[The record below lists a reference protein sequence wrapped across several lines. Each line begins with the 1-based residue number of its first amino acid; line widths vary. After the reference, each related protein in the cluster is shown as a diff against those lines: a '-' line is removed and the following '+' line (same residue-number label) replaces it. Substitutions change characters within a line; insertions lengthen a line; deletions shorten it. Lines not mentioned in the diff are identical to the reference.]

1 MGGVARTRRH
11 RRRRRQDTDSAD
23 GKSNEYRLI
32 FWGGGGGEKRK
43 AFIWRKRIF
52 HHRRRR
58 HKLCIQVQL
67 KSKYCAEWIQ
77 KKGGFDT
84 VGLIKSIQTKEDDP
98 GMVPTMKRNDTLE
111 VYLVCVE
118 ILSLKKYCLIE
129 QLLPRFHTGT
139 N

>member
-1 MGGVARTRRH
+1 M
-11 RRRRRQDTDSAD
+11 
-23 GKSNEYRLI
+23 
-32 FWGGGGGEKRK
+32 GGGGEEEGIYLAQKNIPPPPPPPQTMYTSSIK
-43 AFIWRKRIF
+43 VKI
-52 HHRRRR
+52 
-58 HKLCIQVQL
+58 L
-67 KSKYCAEWIQ
+67 CAEWIQ